1 MLHAVCFAEA
11 DNTNGH
17 YLCPMKNHKHLPFVH
32 FLSGRLLT
40 NMLLLA
46 LVLCLYCCDNSKESA
61 PTTAME
67 SANVFIRH
75 YLSDNKTEAR
85 KWIQDQDVKSLSVL
99 DTLINKINTLD
110 ARGQRNL
117 KNTPVTILAVNDQDT
132 GGVTIRYLDPVS
144 SRERILYLRKNI
156 DQWSVRFYP

>member
-1 MLHAVCFAEA
+1 
-11 DNTNGH
+11 
-17 YLCPMKNHKHLPFVH
+17 MKNHKHLPFVH
-32 FLSGRLLT
+32 FLSGRLVIC
-40 NMLLLA
+40 LLF
-46 LVLCLYCCDNSKESA
+46 LVTVFCVFGCQGSKESA

-85 KWIQDQDVKSLSVL
+85 KWIQDQDVNSLSVL

-144 SRERILYLRKNI
+144 SRERILYLRKNT